1 MAQQHPLVERLFRQG
16 PTEARETFA
25 LAKKNDRLGAWVSL
39 SPPAKIR
46 LVERLKLG
54 DTPPF
59 DGQSEVYG
67 KTKTD
72 AIFEEMG
79 IGRDVNRIL
88 IQLVDKEANE
98 KMPKPFRT
106 TSVHQSELKEGV
118 QYMMDIDID
127 GDNPIRRSDIDSSPD
142 DTEPNAAPENAGGHD
157 PEDEERNYTRR
168 KTEPPFLTLVKVT
181 KLRVTTNEGGDLDDA
196 TITFIDGETG
206 ARVRVTDG
214 AALTIYNYDD
224 FLANQAKGVTGM
236 KAEMAVALEGVGPTG
251 KRVPPDVAGLISKF
265 ALGKGRRTR
274 RAKKSRSMRKKRTVS
289 KTRK

>member
-16 PTEARETFA
+16 PTEARQTFA

-72 AIFEEMG
+72 LIFEEMG
-79 IGRDVNRIL
+79 IGREVFRIL
-88 IQLVDKEANE
+88 LQLVDKEAKE
-98 KMPKPFRT
+98 KMPDPFRT
-106 TSVHQSELKEGV
+106 TSLHQSELKEGV

-142 DTEPNAAPENAGGHD
+142 DTQPNAAPENAGGHD

-168 KTEPPFLTLVKVT
+168 KTEPPFLSVVKVT
-181 KLRVTTNEGGDLDDA
+181 KLRVTTNEGVDPDDA
-196 TITFIDGETG
+196 TITFIDGQTG
-206 ARVRVTDG
+206 ERVRVTDD
-214 AALTIYNYDD
+214 AALTIYNYDE
-224 FLANQAKGVTGM
+224 FLANQEKGVPGM
-236 KAEMAVALEGVGPTG
+236 KAEMAVALEGQQPTG
-251 KRVPPDVAGLISKF
+251 KRVPPGVTNLITDF

-274 RAKKSRSMRKKRTVS
+274 RVKKSRSMRKKRKAS